1 MTVNKNKLENYAKL
15 AVEFGVNV
23 QKNEDV
29 LINSSLE
36 DPTLARLVAKY
47 AYKKGARLVSINWK
61 DEELTKLKYTYE
73 TQETLNE
80 VPDYI
85 IEKNIYQLE
94 KHRSNRISII
104 GDDPD
109 LLKDLDQKR

>member
-36 DPTLARLVAKY
+36 DPRLARLIAKY
-47 AYKKGARLVSINWK
+47 A
-61 DEELTKLKYTYE
+61 
-73 TQETLNE
+73 
-80 VPDYI
+80 
-85 IEKNIYQLE
+85 
-94 KHRSNRISII
+94 
-104 GDDPD
+104 
-109 LLKDLDQKR
+109 

>member
-29 LINSSLE
+29 LINSSLD
-36 DPTLARLVAKY
+36 DPALARLIAKY
-47 AYKKGARLVSINWK
+47 SYEKGARLVSINWK

-73 TQETLNE
+73 DQETLNE

-85 IEKNIYQLE
+85 IEKKYLPTR
-94 KHRSNRISII
+94 KT
-104 GDDPD
+104 
-109 LLKDLDQKR
+109 

>member
-36 DPTLARLVAKY
+36 DPTLARLIAKY
-47 AYKKGARLVSINWK
+47 AYEKGARLVSINWK
-61 DEELTKLKYTYE
+61 DEELTKLK
-73 TQETLNE
+73 
-80 VPDYI
+80 
-85 IEKNIYQLE
+85 
-94 KHRSNRISII
+94 
-104 GDDPD
+104 D
-109 LLKDLDQKR
+109 LLDTGVISQEEFDAKKKQILGV

>member
-36 DPTLARLVAKY
+36 DPALARLIAKY
-47 AYKKGARLVSINWK
+47 AYKNNLTLKQACHELKYLS
-61 DEELTKLKYTYE
+61 DEEFDEIVK
-73 TQETLNE
+73 
-80 VPDYI
+80 P
-85 IEKNIYQLE
+85 EKMV
-94 KHRSNRISII
+94 
-104 GDDPD
+104 
-109 LLKDLDQKR
+109 